1 VDTLL
6 AKTTHTEEKA
16 MVGGEP
22 WEWAQESYAI
32 TISPNVRYCVMVG
45 GTCQYSSTVV
55 ALPKKEA
62 KHLIQL
68 DQSYLAAFER
78 IAEDRV
84 RRAGFRLAHEVNK
97 ALDPAYTGP
106 IQNSTQKP

>member
-1 VDTLL
+1 
-6 AKTTHTEEKA
+6 
-16 MVGGEP
+16 
-22 WEWAQESYAI
+22 
-32 TISPNVRYCVMVG
+32 
-45 GTCQYSSTVV
+45 
-55 ALPKKEA
+55 LPKKEA